1 MGALALLAALF
12 SGGEARAD
20 LIDDA
25 ERVVKIWSAKGARVT
40 RLSPVFVEHGRLR
53 PISLEA
59 WVKGRTSAHAGA
71 GPKTSLSADA
81 SAGCLAVAVIGPRT
95 AEFGVDTDETGTG
108 ASALARLLE
117 KKEPTPGRGPSGAR
131 DEEDRRTKS
140 AGGALTISR
149 CGAARVELRTLV
161 IELQS
166 LRAALEVV
174 VAESREG
181 LGDVREVLPE
191 RSFGPMAP
199 RGDPGRPLEPG
210 ALTER
215 LARAD
220 RRARLDG
227 AESVVRTGMK
237 ASILGTGELSLR
249 LAEGCH
255 RLELLAEVPQ
265 VLPRRATDVDA
276 EARESETGRPLARD
290 RADSADARLEFCLG
304 EATTVDV
311 QFLGAAGPVMV
322 MASDARWP
330 VPGLVPSHWG
340 PRARGGLAMALRR
353 RGAPSPREQA
363 IFETLGVQGE
373 TSVPLEVE
381 PGRCYLAAVSV
392 IRGDMRG
399 LRLSADM
406 GGRMLRDEAMD
417 RGDGAAVAFCSE
429 AERSA
434 FMRVEARGNSPWWVL
449 VVWPMN

>member
-1 MGALALLAALF
+1 M
-12 SGGEARAD
+12 
-20 LIDDA
+20 
-25 ERVVKIWSAKGARVT
+25 T
-40 RLSPVFVEHGRLR
+40 RLSPLFVENGRLR
-53 PISLEA
+53 PVSLEA
-59 WVKGRTSAHAGA
+59 WVRGRPTAPGGRSTG
-71 GPKTSLSADA
+71 LSPDP
-81 SAGCLAVAVIGPRT
+81 STGCLTVAVLGPRT
-95 AEFGVDTDETGTG
+95 AEFAVDTDETGTG
-108 ASALARLLE
+108 ASALARLLDRRE
-117 KKEPTPGRGPSGAR
+117 AAPGRAPSGPA
-131 DEEDRRTKS
+131 DAAEDRRTKS

-149 CGAARVELRTLV
+149 CGIDRVQLRTVVVELS
-161 IELQS
+161 S

-174 VAESREG
+174 VAESREPV
-181 LGDVREVLPE
+181 GDVREVLPE
-191 RSFGPMAP
+191 RSFGPVAP

-210 ALTER
+210 ALPDR
-215 LARAD
+215 LERAD

-255 RLELLAEVPQ
+255 RLELLAEVPK

-276 EARESETGRPLARD
+276 EVREAETGRPLARD
-290 RADSADARLEFCLG
+290 RADSADARLDFCLG

-330 VPGLVPSHWG
+330 VPALVPSHWG
-340 PRARGGLAMALRR
+340 PRARGGLSQALRR

-373 TSVPLEVE
+373 TSVPLQVE

-392 IRGDMRG
+392 LRGDIRG
-399 LRLSADM
+399 LRLSAEL
-406 GGRMLRDEAMD
+406 GGRMLRDEAQD

-429 AERSA
+429 AESSA
-434 FMRVEARGNSPWWVL
+434 LMRVESRGSSPWWVL
-449 VVWPMN
+449 LVWPMN

>member
-1 MGALALLAALF
+1 
-12 SGGEARAD
+12 

-25 ERVVKIWSAKGARVT
+25 ERVVKVWSAKGARAT

-59 WVKGRTSAHAGA
+59 WVRGRTEAHAGA
-71 GPKTSLSADA
+71 GPQTGLAVPA
-81 SAGCLAVAVIGPRT
+81 STGCLTVAVIGPRT

-117 KKEPTPGRGPSGAR
+117 KSEGPPSAARPPSGGREA
-131 DEEDRRTKS
+131 EDRRTKS

-149 CGAARVELRTLV
+149 CGAPRVELRTVV

-166 LRAALEVV
+166 LRSALEVV
-174 VAESREG
+174 VAESREP

-191 RSFGPMAP
+191 RSFGPVAP

-215 LARAD
+215 LARTD

-265 VLPRRATDVDA
+265 VVPRRATDVDA
-276 EARESETGRPLARD
+276 EVRESETGRPLARD

-304 EATTVDV
+304 EATSVDV

-330 VPGLVPSHWG
+330 VPRLIPAHWG
-340 PRARGGLAMALRR
+340 ARARGGLAMALRR

-373 TSVPLEVE
+373 TSVPVEVE

-392 IRGDMRG
+392 IRGDVRG
-399 LRLSADM
+399 LRLSADI
-406 GGRMLRDEAMD
+406 GGRMLRDEAFD
-417 RGDGAAVAFCSE
+417 RGDGAAVTFCSE

-434 FMRVEARGNSPWWVL
+434 LMRVEARGNSPWWVL